1 MIRGLRWLPAG
12 IVVLAVFFGAGLWVG
27 SPRRAD
33 SPVLLREVQE
43 LSELVTVKYV
53 MSHVMTKE
61 KVTWLGT
68 DQVLL
73 VAQGVVKAGIDLR
86 RMKEEDVRVAGKS
99 VSIRLPRAVVT
110 DNYLVEKYTYVYD
123 RRTGLLVKPERTL
136 EGEARREALSQM
148 LIAAHEGGIHK
159 EAEARAR
166 DMVAKLF
173 RQLGFEQVEV
183 DFDKSQPQERR

>member
-1 MIRGLRWLPAG
+1 MIRGLRWLPVWIA
-12 IVVLAVFFGAGLWVG
+12 VLAVFFGAGLWVG

-43 LSELVTVKYV
+43 LSELATVKYV

-68 DQVLL
+68 DQILL
-73 VAQGVVKAGIDLR
+73 VAQGVVKAGVDLR
-86 RMKEEDVRVAGKS
+86 RMKEEDLRVAGKS
-99 VSIRLPRAVVT
+99 VSIRLPRAEVT

-148 LIAAHEGGIHK
+148 LIAAHQSGIHR

-166 DMVAKLF
+166 ELVAKLL
-173 RQLGFEQVEV
+173 RQLGFEKVEVEV
-183 DFDKSQPQERR
+183 DNSQPQERR

>member
-1 MIRGLRWLPAG
+1 MIRGLRWLPVWVLA
-12 IVVLAVFFGAGLWVG
+12 LAVFFGAGLWVG

-68 DQVLL
+68 DQILL
-73 VAQGVVKAGIDLR
+73 VAQGVVKAGVDLR
-86 RMKEEDVRVAGKS
+86 RMKEEDLRVVGKS
-99 VSIRLPRAVVT
+99 VSIRLPRAEVT

-148 LIAAHEGGIHK
+148 LIAAHESGIHK
-159 EAEARAR
+159 EAETRAR
-166 DMVAKLF
+166 EMVAGLL
-173 RQLGFEQVEV
+173 RQLGFEKVDVEV
-183 DFDKSQPQERR
+183 DRSQPQERR

>member
-1 MIRGLRWLPAG
+1 MIRTLRWLPVW
-12 IVVLAVFFGAGLWVG
+12 IVALAVVFGAGLWVG

-43 LSELVTVKYV
+43 LSEMVTVKYV

-61 KVTWLGT
+61 KVTWLGS
-68 DQVLL
+68 DQILL

-86 RMKEEDVRVAGKS
+86 RMKEDDLRVSGKS
-99 VSIRLPRAVVT
+99 ISIRLPRAQVT
-110 DNYLVEKYTYVYD
+110 DSYLVEKYTYVYD

-136 EGEARREALSQM
+136 EGEARREALGQM
-148 LIAAHEGGIHK
+148 LIAAHDSGIHK

-166 DMVAKLF
+166 ELVARLF
-173 RQLGFEQVEV
+173 RQLGFEEVEVEV
-183 DFDKSQPQERR
+183 DKS

>member
-1 MIRGLRWLPAG
+1 MIRALRWLPAW
-12 IVVLAVFFGAGLWVG
+12 IVALAVVFGAGLWVG

-43 LSELVTVKYV
+43 LSELATVKYV

-86 RMKEEDVRVAGKS
+86 RMKEDDVRVAGKS

-148 LIAAHEGGIHK
+148 LIAAHEGGIHG

-166 DMVAKLF
+166 DLVAKLF
-173 RQLGFEQVEV
+173 RQLGFEQVV
-183 DFDKSQPQERR
+183 IDFQKSPPQERR

>member
-1 MIRGLRWLPAG
+1 MTRGLRWLPVW
-12 IVVLAVFFGAGLWVG
+12 IVALAVVFGTGLWVG

-68 DQVLL
+68 DQILL

-86 RMKEEDVRVAGKS
+86 RMKEEDLRVVGKS
-99 VSIRLPRAVVT
+99 VSIRLPRAEVT

-148 LIAAHEGGIHK
+148 LIAAHQSGIHK
-159 EAEARAR
+159 EAETRAR
-166 DMVAKLF
+166 ELVARLF
-173 RQLGFEQVEV
+173 RQLGFEKVE
-183 DFDKSQPQERR
+183 FDTEKS

>member
-1 MIRGLRWLPAG
+1 VTRGLRWLPAG
-12 IVVLAVFFGAGLWVG
+12 IVALAAVFGAGLWVG
-27 SPRRAD
+27 SPRPAD
-33 SPVLLREVQE
+33 TPVLLRAVQD
-43 LSELVTVKYV
+43 LSDLVTVKYV

-86 RMKEEDVRVAGKS
+86 RMKEGDVRVDGKS
-99 VSIRLPRAVVT
+99 VFIRLPRAEVT

-148 LIAAHEGGIHK
+148 LIAAHDGGIHK

-166 DMVAKLF
+166 ELVAKLL
-173 RQLGFEQVEV
+173 RQLGFENVEV
-183 DFDKSQPQERR
+183 EVDKSQPQERR